1 MFFEGSERKE
11 AFLDHK
17 NIGLK
22 NHQNL
27 QFFRGVSPWFLS
39 KNGDFLIFSFYVKLI
54 KKKCFVKVPKEEA
67 FLDHKN
73 IGSKKHQNLHFF
85 KGVSRWF
92 LSKNGNFLVFSFLS
106 K

>member
-27 QFFRGVSPWFLS
+27 QFFKGVSPWFLS
-39 KNGDFLIFSFYVKLI
+39 KNGDFLIFSFYAKWI
-54 KKKCFVKVPKEEA
+54 KRVFFEVPKE
-67 FLDHKN
+67 
-73 IGSKKHQNLHFF
+73 KKPF
-85 KGVSRWF
+85 
-92 LSKNGNFLVFSFLS
+92 
-106 K
+106 